1 MTGPFESDTFQSPS
15 FQLASEAGPESMQG
29 SRQEQD
35 FAEDYAQDY
44 VQEDLLETP
53 APPPHSY
60 AWTPVRDA
68 LLAGQVIAI
77 SETDSGFG
85 RSIAVALAHRGATVV
100 LLSANSEV
108 ASQLSS
114 HIETFGGTALPIK
127 TDLSSPLDYAAS
139 QSKILELYGHLSGV
153 IHLADKGSPSS
164 FDYLGLSEWNELL
177 SQNLRSSMGVLQ
189 TLHRQLPRSWL
200 VVIAPPTER
209 KLHLYVLRGALEGM
223 TRGAALEKMRVNLLI
238 PSRPSGGEEYD
249 AELSELVCTLANPRL
264 AHIGGNVLEVPL
276 PPLPRMRQTDLELD
290 IIPENLL

>member
-1 MTGPFESDTFQSPS
+1 MTGPFDSDAFQS
-15 FQLASEAGPESMQG
+15 AYEANFEPGEPV
-29 SRQEQD
+29 QEYTQ
-35 FAEDYAQDY
+35 DYARQGPP
-44 VQEDLLETP
+44 ETPTP
-53 APPPHSY
+53 APHTPP
-60 AWTPVRDA
+60 WTPVKDR
-68 LLAGQVIAI
+68 LLEGQVIAI
-77 SETDSGFG
+77 SETDGGFG

-114 HIETFGGTALPIK
+114 HIETLGGSAIPIK
-127 TDLSSPLDYAAS
+127 TDLSSPIDYSSA

-164 FDYLGLSEWNELL
+164 FDYLGLAEWNELL

-189 TLHRQLPRSWL
+189 TLHRQLPHSWL
-200 VVIAPPTER
+200 VVIAPPTEQ

-249 AELSELVCTLANPRL
+249 SELSELVCTLANPRL

-276 PPLPRMRQTDLELD
+276 PPLPRLRNTDLGLD